1 MATSSG
7 YIAYVL
13 EQLEA
18 LGPVTTKRMFGGYGL
33 YHHGLFFALVSSQDE
48 FYLKV
53 DEHNRPMFEARG
65 CKLFKP
71 MEDRAGLNYMTVP
84 EDVLEDPREL
94 AQWARTAV
102 EAQSRKSQARKKG

>member
-1 MATSSG
+1 MAASPG

-18 LGPVTTKRMFGGYGL
+18 LGPVTHKRMFGGIGL
-33 YHHGLFFALVSSQDE
+33 YHHGLFFALISSQDE
-48 FYLKV
+48 VYLKV
-53 DEHNRPMFEARG
+53 DDHNRPMFEARG
-65 CKLFKP
+65 CKLFQP
-71 MEDRAGLNYMTVP
+71 MPDRGSLNYMTVP

-102 EAQSRKSQARKKG
+102 DAQARKKG